1 MEAER
6 TQPPVPLPSP
16 AMGRA
21 RRDHPLQAA
30 PRFTPVH
37 RGEAVDAGDDL
48 GDGDRPPRAAP
59 VRVRGRLRST
69 LLGLGVGTAV
79 GLAGIAMAFSILAI
93 PLFFVAST
101 EPGSGAHRDLVQKG
115 LFYVAL
121 PFGGVVGILGG
132 IGVGIWYGRGGRLP
146 EDPR

>member
-6 TQPPVPLPSP
+6 TQRRVPLPSP
-16 AMGRA
+16 AMARA

-37 RGEAVDAGDDL
+37 RGEVVDVEADL
-48 GDGDRPPRAAP
+48 DGRDRPPRSTVPRA
-59 VRVRGRLRST
+59 RGRLRST

-79 GLAGIAMAFSILAI
+79 GLAGIALAFSILAI

-121 PFGGVVGILGG
+121 PFGGVVGVVGG

-146 EDPR
+146 DDRR